1 MQRLNQYFAISL
13 PEQPLNHLQL
23 DSRAVQAGDVF
34 IGLIGHQLDGRKFA
48 AQAVAAGAAVVILES
63 EDPQESGAN

>member
-23 DSRAVQAGDVF
+23 DSRAVQAGDV
-34 IGLIGHQLDGRKFA
+34 L
-48 AQAVAAGAAVVILES
+48 
-63 EDPQESGAN
+63 SG